1 MLLTCSLGRR
11 SAKLRAIA
19 PQASPGGGAELRILI
34 MHGGGCDMAIK
45 LNVGTWHAGP
55 YFEQAQISF
64 FNLEFADTNAVDH
77 QSCLL
82 DTIIK

>member
-1 MLLTCSLGRR
+1 
-11 SAKLRAIA
+11 
-19 PQASPGGGAELRILI
+19 
-34 MHGGGCDMAIK
+34 MAIK